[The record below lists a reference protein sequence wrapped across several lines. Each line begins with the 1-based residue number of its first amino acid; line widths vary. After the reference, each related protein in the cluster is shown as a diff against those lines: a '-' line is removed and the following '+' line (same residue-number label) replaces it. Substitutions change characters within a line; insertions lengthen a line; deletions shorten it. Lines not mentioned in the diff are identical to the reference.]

1 MAEPVWVSCHCQ
13 TGGFGDS
20 DMGQAREG
28 TSSPAST
35 SPKASSSG
43 LGTLLWAFVICLC
56 GEERTGLQGGISM
69 HENKGE
75 FFLARD
81 SAAGEMRGC
90 VLSSAL
96 H

>member
-1 MAEPVWVSCHCQ
+1 
-13 TGGFGDS
+13 
-20 DMGQAREG
+20 
-28 TSSPAST
+28 
-35 SPKASSSG
+35 
-43 LGTLLWAFVICLC
+43 
-56 GEERTGLQGGISM
+56 M